1 MKKVMVFGT
10 FDTLHKGHLFFL
22 TRAAGL
28 GDELTAVV
36 ARDRTVGELKG
47 RTPYHNFN
55 SRVAKLRKT
64 GLVRDILP
72 SDKDRGSWGVIQSV
86 RPQIICLGHDQ
97 HLMEESLREWL
108 TTQEDYSP
116 EIVIL
121 PPFKRQKYSSTAER
135 KRRGVMLYLL
145 MILSMVLMASS
156 WISGKYVSSEAP
168 FPVLVFWRFCF
179 SLLPFLPFTL
189 KKDAFRFHGGSSA
202 YTLLSALFLV
212 LFNLLFFAGLSRGA
226 AGKGGVIVTT
236 LNPLITAA
244 LVLIPRGKKP
254 EKALLTGLALG
265 LIGGILLSEPEFLG
279 GEGMK
284 SGAVPYFLAAAFCWA
299 LLTVFSGKAQEHI
312 GLRRYNLFLY
322 LFASL
327 LSLPL
332 ALPHHPFDF
341 TRLTPGFWIN
351 IIYLALVVS
360 SLATSLYF
368 LGTRKL
374 GAHRAG
380 SFTLLIPFLALFLSW
395 FFLGEIP
402 RLFTLAGGTLSLGAL
417 YLINFRKKDNS

>member
-10 FDTLHKGHLFFL
+10 FDTLHRGHLFFL
-22 TRAAGL
+22 SRAAGL

-47 RTPYHNFN
+47 RTPYHNFD
-55 SRVAKLRKT
+55 SRVASLRKT
-64 GLVRDILP
+64 GLVKDILP
-72 SDKDRGSWGVIQSV
+72 SDKDRGSWLVIANAK
-86 RPQIICLGHDQ
+86 PQVICLGHDQ

-108 TTQEDYSP
+108 KTRGDYFP
-116 EIVIL
+116 EIIIL
-121 PPFKRQKYSSTAER
+121 PPFKRKIYSSTAER
-135 KRRGVMLYLL
+135 KRRGAMLYLL

-179 SLLPFLPFTL
+179 SLLPFLPF
-189 KKDAFRFHGGSSA
+189 AFRRDPLRFHGGSMV
-202 YTLLSALFLV
+202 YTLLSALFL
-212 LFNLLFFAGLSRGA
+212 LSYNLLFFAGLSRGA

-254 EKALLTGLALG
+254 EKALLAGLALG
-265 LIGGILLSEPEFLG
+265 LAGGILLSEPKFLG

-284 SGAVPYFLAAAFCWA
+284 SGAVPCFLAAALCWA
-299 LLTVFSGKAQEHI
+299 LLTFFSGKAQEHMN
-312 GLRRYNLFLY
+312 LRRYNLFLY
-322 LFASL
+322 VFAAA
-327 LSLPL
+327 LSLPP

-341 TRLTPGFWIN
+341 ARLAPGFWIN
-351 IIYLALVVS
+351 IIYLALAVS

-374 GAHRAG
+374 GAHKAG

-395 FFLGEIP
+395 LFLGEIP

-417 YLINFRKKDNS
+417 YLINFRKKDNP